1 MATNH
6 RAGAVWKLVDEGV
19 LTETQFEAVMV
30 ALATQEQRQ
39 PGKIIAEI
47 AAYVGAGLVFGGIA
61 LVIGSSWEDLAL
73 GGRVAVLA
81 AVSLGLVLAGVAVV
95 GGPSRLFVRGAHGS
109 RVRLGSALL
118 ALAAGAV
125 AGTVGTALDNGTDDA
140 GSWAVL
146 AGLLVAVLGYAA
158 VPSVIGMLVCG
169 VFSGAAMPWAL
180 GDLADVDDVW
190 VGIGM
195 LVVGGIWFALTRID
209 VFMESWLGYAIAV
222 SISLLGALVVL
233 ADDRPWAFLLSVLVA
248 AVCFALFAQRRSMVL
263 VLGGGLAVAIAVG
276 SAVTEWTDDAFV
288 AACVVLVIG
297 AIVLGVGAYL
307 LTRSSKDSA

>member
-6 RAGAVWKLVDEGV
+6 RAGAVWKLVDDGV

-30 ALATQEQRQ
+30 ALASQEQR
-39 PGKIIAEI
+39 PRGKIVAEI
-47 AAYVGAGLVFGGIA
+47 AAYIGAGLVFSGIA
-61 LVIGSSWEDLAL
+61 LVVGSSWEDLAL
-73 GGRVAVLA
+73 GGRVAVLT
-81 AVSLGLVLAGVAVV
+81 AVSIGLVLAGIAVV
-95 GGPSRLFVRGAHGS
+95 GGPPRLFVRGAHGP

-125 AGTVGTALDNGTDDA
+125 AGTVGTALDNGSDDA

-146 AGLLVAVLGYAA
+146 AGLVAAVVGYAA
-158 VPSVIGMLVCG
+158 VPSVIGMLACG
-169 VFSGAAMPWAL
+169 MFSGSAIPWAL
-180 GDLADVDDVW
+180 GDLTDADDVW

-209 VFMESWLGYAIAV
+209 VFVESWLGYAIAV
-222 SISLLGALVVL
+222 SIALIGALMVQ

-276 SAVTEWTDDAFV
+276 SAVTEWTDDPFV

-297 AIVLGVGAYL
+297 AIVLGVGAYV